1 MSKTAVRGT
10 GYITVMILTLY
21 MIQGTMGA
29 FSPAV
34 ASLVEAYPDKPESTV
49 MLISTL
55 PALTAIIGNIAFG
68 ILAKKIGTKTTIV
81 MSFIVFFAGAFL
93 PFFTFDSLALV
104 LVERAVFGLGYG
116 TIYPSCATL
125 VVKLIKH
132 EKHGSVMGIGSA
144 TGTIAGVILSML
156 IGALAGVSARYV
168 FLSYIV
174 FVIPFVFVL
183 ITPASGFEAKSAEQS
198 GAATVQPGGASK
210 EKFGK
215 KSLFW
220 QGFALVELL
229 FAYVFYLYISLA
241 VTDMGGSPSQSSLV
255 TSINMIAGCVAG
267 IFFGKIMGDFK
278 RWMGTACGALMV
290 AGFVICGVAGSIPVL
305 YIGAALLG
313 LGNTL
318 FCTYE
323 FVAIAATTPVS
334 KVASANSI
342 ATALMNVAA
351 LGATF
356 VFSFIAKLFGQAGN
370 NQFVF
375 LISAVFF
382 AAVTVFFFISGD
394 KMAKKIK
401 CIISHGNVT

>member
-1 MSKTAVRGT
+1 MSKTVARGT

-34 ASLVEAYPDKPESTV
+34 ASLVEAYSDKPESTV

-55 PALTAIIGNIAFG
+55 PALTAILGNIAFG
-68 ILAKKIGTKTTIV
+68 VLAKKFGTKVTIV
-81 MSFIVFFAGAFL
+81 ASFIVFFAGAFL
-93 PFFTFDSLALV
+93 PFFTFDSLTLV

-125 VVKLIKH
+125 VVKLLKP

-144 TGTIAGVILSML
+144 TGTIAGVILSLL
-156 IGALAGVSARYV
+156 IGALAGISARYV

-174 FVIPFVFVL
+174 FAIPFILVL
-183 ITPASGFEAKSAEQS
+183 ITPARSFEAETAPLS
-198 GAATVQPGGASK
+198 GAAEVETGSAVK
-210 EKFGK
+210 EKYGK

-220 QGFALVELL
+220 QGFALFELL

-241 VTDMGGSPSQSSLV
+241 VTDMGGSPSQSSLI

-267 IFFGKIMGDFK
+267 IFFGKIMGGLK
-278 RWMGTACGALMV
+278 RWMGAACGVVMV
-290 AGFVICGVAGSIPVL
+290 AGFIICGVADSITLL
-305 YIGAALLG
+305 YVGAALLG

-323 FVAIAATTPVS
+323 FVAIAATTPAS
-334 KVASANSI
+334 KVASANST
-342 ATALMNVAA
+342 ATALMNVAT
-351 LGATF
+351 LCATF
-356 VFSFIAKLFGQAGN
+356 VFSFIAGLFGQAGN

-375 LISAVFF
+375 IISAVFF
-382 AAVTVFFFISGD
+382 IAVTVFFFISGD
-394 KMAKKIK
+394 KMARKY
-401 CIISHGNVT
+401 